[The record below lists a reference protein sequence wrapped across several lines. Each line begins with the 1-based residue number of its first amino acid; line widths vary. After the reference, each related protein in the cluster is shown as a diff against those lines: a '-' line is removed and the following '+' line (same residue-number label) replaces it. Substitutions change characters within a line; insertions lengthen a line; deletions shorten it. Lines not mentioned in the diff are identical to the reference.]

1 MLKIEGCEQ
10 LTSEIKRREMTPRCQ
25 QRWSKKL

>member
-25 QRWSKKL
+25 QR